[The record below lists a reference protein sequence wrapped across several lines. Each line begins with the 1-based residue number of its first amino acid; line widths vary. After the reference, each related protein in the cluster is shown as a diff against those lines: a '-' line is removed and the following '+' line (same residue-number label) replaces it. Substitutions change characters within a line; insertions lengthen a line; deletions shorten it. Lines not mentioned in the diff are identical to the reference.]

1 MLTED
6 IQSTYLVPTDQAW
19 EQARLDYPSAYK
31 VIMKAKYRIYIFN
44 ESDCQVLTLGYSPYR
59 VTHLLERHAQVGAKL
74 SLDQLVLESV
84 NGGGLEVTRGS
95 PVVVRRTVE
104 NGGLVMIVW

>member
-19 EQARLDYPSAYK
+19 EQARLDYPSTYK
-31 VIMKAKYRIYIFN
+31 VSMKPKYRIYIFT
-44 ESDCQVLTLGYSPYR
+44 ESDWQALTHGYSPYR

-104 NGGLVMIVW
+104 NGGLVMIAW